1 MLGRDNW
8 RCKAQ
13 WIASMLPFV
22 ELHWRS
28 REWPEYRF
36 VFFLCAHG
44 LQETWAA
51 KYLGSR
57 RQSEWRNTES
67 QKDKKG
73 QEVGW
78 DPHKICARPLTAGQF
93 QLPLT
98 SDLATAQ
105 FRNMRSFSF
114 LASCA
119 MASLAAPHLAPHSY
133 APLGRCLEKVS
144 ALWAVPLSLPSPSP
158 DGLSLSQRV
167 ESTDC
172 LHCHCI

>member
-1 MLGRDNW
+1 
-8 RCKAQ
+8 
-13 WIASMLPFV
+13 MLPFV
-22 ELHWRS
+22 ELRWRS